1 MSLGSK
7 KPRTP
12 LDKKKHLLPH
22 PSVEQRDGLIQP
34 IVIPCLDIKP
44 EKCPTFEDIYRI
56 LTTSGDVFTDDE
68 CMRMLDRDIDPAA
81 MRNKLPESTTDSAS
95 VS

>member
-12 LDKKKHLLPH
+12 LDKKKHLQR
-22 PSVEQRDGLIQP
+22 PSVEQRDGFIQP
-34 IVIPCLDIKP
+34 IVIPYLDIKL
-44 EKCPTFEDIYRI
+44 EKCPTFEDICHI

-68 CMRMLDRDIDPAA
+68 CMRMLDRDIDPAS
-81 MRNKLPESTTDSAS
+81 MWNKLPESTTDSAS

>member
-12 LDKKKHLLPH
+12 WDEKKHLLPH
-22 PSVEQRDGLIQP
+22 PSVEQRDGFIQP

-44 EKCPTFEDIYRI
+44 EKCPTFKDICHI

-68 CMRMLDRDIDPAA
+68 CMRMLDRDIDPAS
-81 MRNKLPESTTDSAS
+81 MRNKLPENATDSAS